1 MAAGSDSQP
10 NTDTPEI
17 GGIPAPRVRAGRQHI
32 LETAFGLV
40 SSAPE
45 VRYLMSF
52 FVRMRY
58 CPDTD
63 SCQVV
68 IQPHYSPVGEGEEEI
83 RNEIVLPLSRQIRAS
98 LGGMISRKTCA
109 YIASTS
115 EKDEDNLADLFIL
128 YFFAGV
134 APGMAGD
141 RIWGVYQM
149 NLAFRTL
156 APEMEEIAVNAL
168 ERCLCV
174 IQQG

>member
-1 MAAGSDSQP
+1 GCEPQP
-10 NTDTPEI
+10 KTDPPEL

-40 SSAPE
+40 SSTPE

-58 CPDTD
+58 CPETD

-68 IQPHYSPVGEGEEEI
+68 IQPHYSPAGEYDGEI
-83 RNEIVLPLSRQIRAS
+83 RNEIVAPLSRQIRAS
-98 LGGMISRKTCA
+98 LGGKISRKTCA
-109 YIASTS
+109 YIASAS
-115 EKDEDNLADLFIL
+115 AKDEDKLADLFIL
-128 YFFAGV
+128 YFFAGEG
-134 APGMAGD
+134 PGTPGD
-141 RIWGVYQM
+141 HIWGVYQM
-149 NLAFRTL
+149 NLAFRTF
-156 APEMEEIAVNAL
+156 APEMEEIAVNSL